1 MTGRRLVHADLP
13 IVPSPSGL
21 PSQHIVTEA
30 IGASATFLGQQWL
43 GPGDCVLLHTHPVEE
58 AVMFL
63 SGVGEA
69 TMGDESVAISAGVS
83 LYFPAGL
90 VHGFRNTGNTPMQ
103 VIIVFPV
110 PYFAETTLVETSA
123 ATIS

>member
-1 MTGRRLVHADLP
+1 
-13 IVPSPSGL
+13 
-21 PSQHIVTEA
+21 
-30 IGASATFLGQQWL
+30 
-43 GPGDCVLLHTHPVEE
+43 
-58 AVMFL
+58 
-63 SGVGEA
+63 
-69 TMGDESVAISAGVS
+69 MGDETVEIAAGVS

-123 ATIS
+123 ATIG